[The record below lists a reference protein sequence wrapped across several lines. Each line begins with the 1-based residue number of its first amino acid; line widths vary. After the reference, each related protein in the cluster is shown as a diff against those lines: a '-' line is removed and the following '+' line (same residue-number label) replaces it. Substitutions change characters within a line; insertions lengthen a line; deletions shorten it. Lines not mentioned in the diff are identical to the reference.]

1 MSKLNSITLAILSV
15 LATSSAWAEDETF
28 DTHFMIG
35 GLNGEKISD
44 YHIDSDKPMPGI
56 YDMDVYLNNQ
66 WRGHYNV
73 DIKDDPDATCLSWEQ
88 LKQIGILT
96 EGINIDKSV
105 ECVPLRDA
113 VQGGSVDYDIG
124 HFNLKLSV
132 PQAYVVEYERGYVPP
147 EAWDRGIN
155 ALYTSYY
162 ASQYYSNYKH
172 GGDNKSSYLN
182 LNSGL
187 NLLGWQL
194 HSNANYTKSDE
205 SSGKWKSNTLY
216 LERGIPQILG
226 TLVLVKCIPVLM
238 FLTPYVFAVYAY
250 GAICRCC
257 RTLNR
262 TLLQWCVVLPK
273 VTHLSLSNK
282 MALWFT
288 RKRFRQVH
296 SPLMICN
303 LLVVVQIWK

>member
-147 EAWDRGIN
+147 EAWDRGLTHYIR
-155 ALYTSYY
+155 L
-162 ASQYYSNYKH
+162 
-172 GGDNKSSYLN
+172 
-182 LNSGL
+182 
-187 NLLGWQL
+187 
-194 HSNANYTKSDE
+194 
-205 SSGKWKSNTLY
+205 
-216 LERGIPQILG
+216 IM
-226 TLVLVKCIPVLM
+226 PVSI
-238 FLTPYVFAVYAY
+238 TVIISTEEIIKV
-250 GAICRCC
+250 AI
-257 RTLNR
+257 
-262 TLLQWCVVLPK
+262 
-273 VTHLSLSNK
+273 
-282 MALWFT
+282 
-288 RKRFRQVH
+288 
-296 SPLMICN
+296 
-303 LLVVVQIWK
+303 

>member
-105 ECVPLRDA
+105 ECVPLR
-113 VQGGSVDYDIG
+113 
-124 HFNLKLSV
+124 
-132 PQAYVVEYERGYVPP
+132 
-147 EAWDRGIN
+147 
-155 ALYTSYY
+155 
-162 ASQYYSNYKH
+162 
-172 GGDNKSSYLN
+172 
-182 LNSGL
+182 
-187 NLLGWQL
+187 
-194 HSNANYTKSDE
+194 
-205 SSGKWKSNTLY
+205 
-216 LERGIPQILG
+216 
-226 TLVLVKCIPVLM
+226 
-238 FLTPYVFAVYAY
+238 
-250 GAICRCC
+250 
-257 RTLNR
+257 
-262 TLLQWCVVLPK
+262 
-273 VTHLSLSNK
+273 
-282 MALWFT
+282 
-288 RKRFRQVH
+288 
-296 SPLMICN
+296 
-303 LLVVVQIWK
+303 